1 MADVER
7 YKIGGIWWYSPQTRE
22 QLDKTK
28 AERGTIAGKRPVMII
43 SIVANPTSTCTITYL
58 PISHAESATAKGRN
72 ADYFQV
78 PIQIPGRYSQ
88 TSFVCCNQITT
99 GVTNHFC
106 GYIGQ
111 ASDEMIDKCHR
122 AVQMYLGIIPKDDSI
137 FQRVQEHIDTENLDD
152 YDFPEASASSKK
164 DDSEEL
170 KTRSSKTFRNPRPAF
185 EDDAED
191 DIVVTDGSVKLPVSA
206 ATLEPK
212 KRRKGS
218 AIYMCM
224 ETGNTYK
231 GLKSVANFLGCT
243 STTAAKY
250 IDNNKKYK
258 GQYTFITYRA

>member
-152 YDFPEASASSKK
+152 YDFPAASTSSKK
-164 DDSEEL
+164 DESEESE
-170 KTRSSKTFRNPRPAF
+170 TRSLKTFRNPRPAF
-185 EDDAED
+185 EDDSED
-191 DIVVTDGSVKLPVSA
+191 DIVVTDDSVKLPVSA
-206 ATLEPK
+206 ATLEH
-212 KRRKGS
+212 R
-218 AIYMCM
+218 C
-224 ETGNTYK
+224 
-231 GLKSVANFLGCT
+231 
-243 STTAAKY
+243 
-250 IDNNKKYK
+250 
-258 GQYTFITYRA
+258 